1 MRYIVFSG
9 GKMERYIIAGKK
21 RLEGKVKISGAKNS
35 VLPLIAASVMN
46 NGVTHIHNCPK
57 IRDVLVM
64 AEIVGRLGG
73 KFFFSGD
80 TLTLFTE
87 NIRSWILPEDLT
99 GEIRASVF
107 MTGALLSRFKA
118 AETAKPGGCNIG
130 KRPIDIHIDALRS
143 LGVIV
148 SEGERVSFNGKNAK
162 GGKVSLRYPS
172 VGATENAIM
181 ASVTLSGTTVIEN
194 CAEEPEIEDLQN
206 YINLLGGKVRGA
218 GTRVITVEGVDKI
231 GGKEIEFIARPDRIE
246 AGTFLLCGAAT
257 GGTIEFD
264 GLILKESLPVCKILA
279 RNACKIYAKDDKI
292 YCVEFYAP
300 NRGFGKITA
309 MPYPFFPTDLQP
321 QLTAAACLSKGLTV
335 VEDRVFP
342 SRFSYA
348 AELEKMGAE
357 LRVLENVCIAEGRNL
372 HGAVVSAG
380 DLRGGAALC
389 IAALGAEGT
398 SCVLNAS
405 HIERGYENF
414 DLKLRALGADI
425 KKTDL

>member
-1 MRYIVFSG
+1 M
-9 GKMERYIIAGKK
+9 
-21 RLEGKVKISGAKNS
+21 
-35 VLPLIAASVMN
+35 
-46 NGVTHIHNCPK
+46 
-57 IRDVLVM
+57 
-64 AEIVGRLGG
+64 
-73 KFFFSGD
+73 
-80 TLTLFTE
+80 
-87 NIRSWILPEDLT
+87 
-99 GEIRASVF
+99 
-107 MTGALLSRFKA
+107 
-118 AETAKPGGCNIG
+118 
-130 KRPIDIHIDALRS
+130 
-143 LGVIV
+143 
-148 SEGERVSFNGKNAK
+148 
-162 GGKVSLRYPS
+162 
-172 VGATENAIM
+172 
-181 ASVTLSGTTVIEN
+181 
-194 CAEEPEIEDLQN
+194 
-206 YINLLGGKVRGA
+206 
-218 GTRVITVEGVDKI
+218 
-231 GGKEIEFIARPDRIE
+231 
-246 AGTFLLCGAAT
+246 
-257 GGTIEFD
+257 
-264 GLILKESLPVCKILA
+264 PVCKILA

-292 YCVEFYAP
+292 YYVEFYAP

-348 AELEKMGAE
+348 AELRKMGAE